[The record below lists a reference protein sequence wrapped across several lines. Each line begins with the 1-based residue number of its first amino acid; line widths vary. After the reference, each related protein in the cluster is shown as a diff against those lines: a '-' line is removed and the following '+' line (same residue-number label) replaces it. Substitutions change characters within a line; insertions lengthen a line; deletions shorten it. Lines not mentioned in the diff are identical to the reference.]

1 MSAWLAIFQQQFAP
15 AIPQVDVTSPP
26 ERVELSLTRN
36 VESTAIASDIQASDQ
51 KSTAAPAT
59 SLDSLL
65 APGVM
70 PSAKLIAVPVAA
82 ASGDEASDPLK
93 TEPAAEL
100 TPKNAVAQPSILAL
114 LTRLPFQSAILAVA
128 ETAQPLAPPAAL
140 IAAPALE
147 KNTTAVAPRPTSG
160 PLSELLAP
168 TGELHA
174 LSTEIG
180 LTRSIPQRFSTK
192 SNEVVAKFLSEN
204 STPKPEP
211 QTDSTAEPIHEEEA
225 VDLTPVRAEQAPR
238 NDKPETPI
246 EVAAKELPTQSPS
259 PLPAEPHAP
268 AAVLAGSVPQARVES
283 SLIAQAPVPPTET
296 PVARPAPPPPQLQPT
311 PTTAAKTISIR
322 IPFTST
328 GKGEGAQHIDL
339 IFQNR
344 NNDLTLQL
352 HSPTTEIQQRIEES
366 MPTLMGKLQTA
377 DWTAKPAES
386 SVAEPMLDSR
396 KRAETSTNSPLN
408 FESTPAL
415 AQSGS
420 SAQSGSRF
428 DQNTSNRKENP
439 PQAQPGRNR
448 KKDRAWQFEIDSET
462 ES

>member
-1 MSAWLAIFQQQFAP
+1 MTPTLTSADLLAPRIATGTKVDVNRSESESTSDLDVLMSAWLAVFQQQLTP
-15 AIPQVDVTSPP
+15 AIPEHEVPPPP

-36 VESTAIASDIQASDQ
+36 VESTRDAIDT
-51 KSTAAPAT
+51 KTTAAPAT

-65 APGVM
+65 APSVKIVAL
-70 PSAKLIAVPVAA
+70 PLAA

-93 TEPAAEL
+93 A
-100 TPKNAVAQPSILAL
+100 
-114 LTRLPFQSAILAVA
+114 
-128 ETAQPLAPPAAL
+128 APPAAL
-140 IAAPALE
+140 IAAPAIA
-147 KNTTAVAPRPTSG
+147 KNTTVVAPLPTSG
-160 PLSELLAP
+160 SLSELLVP
-168 TGELHA
+168 TGERPA
-174 LSTEIG
+174 LRTEVG
-180 LTRSIPQRFSTK
+180 LTRSIPQRFATK

-211 QTDSTAEPIHEEEA
+211 QPDSTAEPIQEEA
-225 VDLTPVRAEQAPR
+225 AIDPAPARADQASR

-246 EVAAKELPTQSPS
+246 ELAAKELPTQSPS

-268 AAVLAGSVPQARVES
+268 APVLAGSDPQARVEA
-283 SLIAQAPVPPTET
+283 SLIAQAPVPPPEA
-296 PVARPAPPPPQLQPT
+296 PVARPAPPPPQLQST
-311 PTTAAKTISIR
+311 PTAAKTISIR

-339 IFQNR
+339 IFQSR

-386 SVAEPMLDSR
+386 PVAEPMLDSR

-415 AQSGS
+415 PQSES

-439 PQAQPGRNR
+439 PQAQPGRNP